1 MTIEQVIRDLH
12 DSEINGEIG
21 WCYDGVWWVK
31 LGDPINGYDAEGRC
45 AYADETAELLRRMA
59 VMARS
64 RAPDPVN
71 SFTVS

>member
-1 MTIEQVIRDLH
+1 MTIEQVIRDRH
-12 DSEINGEIG
+12 DSEINGQIG
-21 WCYDGVWWVK
+21 WSYDGVWWVK
-31 LGDPINGYDAEGRC
+31 LGDSINGYDAEGRC

>member
-1 MTIEQVIRDLH
+1 MTIEQVIRDLR
-12 DSEINGEIG
+12 DSEINAEIG